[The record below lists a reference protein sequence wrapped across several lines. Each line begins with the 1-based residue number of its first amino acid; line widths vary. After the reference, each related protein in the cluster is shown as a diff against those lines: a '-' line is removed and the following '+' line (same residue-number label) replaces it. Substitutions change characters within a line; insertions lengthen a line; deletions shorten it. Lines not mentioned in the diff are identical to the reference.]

1 MIDRQ
6 VAELRFFLVAERKS
20 QFGKY
25 FPFSTLAHSEF
36 GRVISLH
43 PCFPS
48 IALLNSAKSRKPI
61 PPSFFALVSFSH
73 LSQCILWLS
82 KELPH
87 QKFVTAEV
95 SFWQVTGANLKQDI
109 GYVGTDW
116 TFAFYQHLMR
126 STTQALFGLATY
138 HAKNS
143 CWHILEHISRTCFC
157 RCG

>member
-48 IALLNSAKSRKPI
+48 IALLNSEVSKTNTPH
-61 PPSFFALVSFSH
+61 PSFFL
-73 LSQCILWLS
+73 
-82 KELPH
+82 
-87 QKFVTAEV
+87 
-95 SFWQVTGANLKQDI
+95 
-109 GYVGTDW
+109 
-116 TFAFYQHLMR
+116 
-126 STTQALFGLATY
+126 
-138 HAKNS
+138 
-143 CWHILEHISRTCFC
+143 
-157 RCG
+157 